1 MNLSLL
7 PNFSGWSVLRTQ
19 LVLRKVKGPDES
31 ELFLIPEPHSSAKE
45 HLESSLF
52 EAQQQ
57 NSLIE
62 VTKGQLE
69 VQIQTVTRAKEVI
82 QGETPT
88 GMGMLHSMVMWKAS
102 KAMGGYQRSCCGQAQ
117 GLRDGSLFP
126 RSEERG
132 ERKRAEAE
140 WELTHLWHLRGS
152 EVPEAGTGHRAEP
165 RRAGA
170 GDSSQSAGP
179 S

>member
-1 MNLSLL
+1 MNLSLI

-19 LVLRKVKGPDES
+19 LLLRKVKGPDGS

-45 HLESSLF
+45 QLESSLF

-88 GMGMLHSMVMWKAS
+88 GMGTLRSKGMWKVS
-102 KAMGGYQRSCCGQAQ
+102 KAVGSCQRSCCSQAQ
-117 GLRDGSLFP
+117 GLRDGSLLP
-126 RSEERG
+126 RSEEKG
-132 ERKRAEAE
+132 ERKG
-140 WELTHLWHLRGS
+140 RG
-152 EVPEAGTGHRAEP
+152 
-165 RRAGA
+165 
-170 GDSSQSAGP
+170 
-179 S
+179 